1 MNKSQCSHAFG
12 IIGGTFDPVHNGH
25 LRVAIEFAEAFLLP
39 TVALLPCYQSPLRD
53 KPSASNEQR
62 LEMLSLA
69 VQHHPQLIVDG
80 RELEKEGLSYTID
93 TLTALRSQAG
103 DDAALY
109 FALGTDAFNHLESW
123 KNWQS
128 LFDVANLV
136 VLTRPGYSIK
146 ASSAYLEEKKRVFTG
161 EHQRSGAWYE
171 LPVTALAISATQIR
185 QKACAQ
191 KALSF
196 LVPEAVEQYI
206 YQHRLYQE

>member
-1 MNKSQCSHAFG
+1 MNTPELTHAFG
-12 IIGGTFDPVHNGH
+12 VIGGTFDPVHFGH
-25 LRVAIEFAEAFLLP
+25 LRVAVEFADVFLLP

-53 KPSASNEQR
+53 KPSASNDQR
-62 LEMLSLA
+62 LDMLRLA
-69 VQHHPQLIVDG
+69 VQHHPQLVVDS

-103 DDAALY
+103 DAAALY
-109 FALGTDAFNHLESW
+109 FALGIDAFNHIESW
-123 KNWQS
+123 KNWQA
-128 LFDVANLV
+128 LFEVANLV
-136 VLTRPGYSIK
+136 VLTRPGYQVQVD
-146 ASSAYLEEKKRVFTG
+146 SAFLQEKKRVFTG

-185 QKACAQ
+185 HLASKQKAV
-191 KALSF
+191 SF